1 MLNKRFGVIYFQ
13 FNIFSENKKKKK
25 IKKTGVKI
33 CIFRSENIAPERS
46 I

>member
-13 FNIFSENKKKKK
+13 FNIFSENKKKK